1 MLTLNTKPQPVRQK
15 AVVGAAVE
23 KMEIRSMDNG
33 AIIDGDRGSYR
44 PGEIDGPEGKKKR
57 EANDFQFIPPKKI
70 LKGNADGFTVDDVFP
85 HVFQGDGGGEKL
97 NR

>member
-1 MLTLNTKPQPVRQK
+1 MLTLSTKPQPVRQK

-33 AIIDGDRGSYR
+33 AYIDGGRGSCR
-44 PGEIDGPEGKKKR
+44 PEEIGGFEGKKKR
-57 EANDFQFIPPKKI
+57 EANDFPFIPPKKI
-70 LKGNADGFTVDDVFP
+70 MKGNADGFSVDDVFP
-85 HVFQGDGGGEKL
+85 HVFQEDGGGEKL